1 MIWFKIVKSWF
12 FKDWISFLYLIKK
25 RGNEYEYKMNKVQNL
40 SASLSSYKMIFAM
53 EIMFKVILL
62 QNVYRTTL
70 LETNKWT
77 ALNPQD
83 NVPYVA

>member
-1 MIWFKIVKSWF
+1 
-12 FKDWISFLYLIKK
+12 
-25 RGNEYEYKMNKVQNL
+25 MNKVQNL
-40 SASLSSYKMIFAM
+40 SASLSTYKMIFAM